1 MQEDSQRSAHPSYAL
16 LLRVSCGWKAAC
28 RRAIYS
34 GLLFA
39 LVLTGCKVGPNFQPP
54 QTPVPPGWVGPLP
67 PPAPTERSLAQW
79 WTVFNDPTLT
89 ALEDQ
94 AVASN
99 LDLKVAEAR
108 IRQARASRQIAV
120 SGIGPT
126 VNATGSYTRGQTP
139 GFAGR
144 SGPTGDEYRAGFDAS
159 WELDI
164 FGGVRRNIEAADA
177 DLQATIEF
185 RRGVLVT
192 LMAEVAVNYID
203 IRTFQQGI
211 VIAEENLKA
220 QQHTAELTRQRF
232 TGGFVS
238 ALDVANAEAQVAT
251 TASQIPLLEQSEQQ
265 AIYSLSVLLG
275 REPGALLNELTPPAT
290 IPAGPPE
297 VPVGVPAALL
307 QRRPDI
313 RQAEAQIHA
322 ATARIGVATADLF
335 PRISLSA
342 AAGTQ
347 GNKFAS
353 LTDWVNGFWSLGP
366 TATWTLFATGRV
378 RAAIELQKAFEEET
392 LITYR
397 QTVLGALQEVENA
410 LIASAKEQEHR
421 QALVDAVAANHRA
434 VELST
439 TLYTQGETDFLNV
452 LQAQRALF
460 LSQDA
465 LVQSTRTV
473 STNLVALYKALGG
486 GWQSEGQ
493 DLHPAASA
501 AAGQPVPAGS
511 QP

>member
-1 MQEDSQRSAHPSYAL
+1 MQEDSQRSAHPSHAL
-16 LLRVSCGWKAAC
+16 LLGISCGWKAAC
-28 RRAIYS
+28 RRAICS

-54 QTPVPPGWVGPLP
+54 PTPVPPGWVGPLP
-67 PPAPTERSLAQW
+67 PPAPAQQSLARW

-89 ALEDQ
+89 SLADQ

-139 GFAGR
+139 G
-144 SGPTGDEYRAGFDAS
+144 GPTRDEYRAGFDAS

-203 IRTFQQGI
+203 IRAFQQEI

-251 TASQIPLLEQSEQQ
+251 TASQIPLLEQAEQQ

-275 REPGALLNELTPPAT
+275 REPGALLNELIPPAT

-297 VPVGVPAALL
+297 VPVGVPAELL

-335 PRISLSA
+335 PHIFLSGS
-342 AAGTQ
+342 AGTQ

-353 LTDWVNGFWSLGP
+353 LTDWANGFWSLGP

-392 LITYR
+392 LVIYR

-421 QALVDAVAANHRA
+421 QALRDAVAANRKA

-493 DLHPAASA
+493 NLHPAAPA
-501 AAGQPVPAGS
+501 AAGQPVPPGS